1 MQRVSISFPPFY
13 HWIFQTHSPSAQLL
27 ALCAA
32 GLITSAILVALF
44 IKVALVLGGSS
55 GLKRTL
61 RQRYCPPELV
71 KRHAEKIAT
80 PATGGI
86 WMLMA
91 QLVVFCSL
99 MDRTDLNSWILL
111 LASLGFGAAGA
122 WDDFAK
128 LRHRSA
134 RAKRSDVPIRDFSAR
149 AKFIAQALLAF
160 ALLLP
165 LTSASF
171 NKDLT
176 RFVDGKSSK
185 EQSLKE
191 SGSSPQSDESIDS
204 PVGEDLSGVCSSFYL
219 PLKKAAVFHIEGWQ
233 RLLALLF
240 FAFVVIGSSNA
251 VNLTDGLDGLAGGTA
266 LLVSIALMGG
276 AFCSS
281 DEKIAAML
289 HLPHIAGAGQV
300 AIYLS
305 SIAGSLIGFLL
316 FNHHPARIF
325 MGDVGSLSIGAALG
339 FAAILIRQEWLLACS
354 GAVLVA
360 ETLSVILQVT
370 SYRLR
375 RGKRIFLCTPLHH
388 HFECLG
394 WDERQVVRRFW
405 LVSFISSALGL
416 ILTLCPRS

>member
-1 MQRVSISFPPFY
+1 MQRVSTSLPPFL
-13 HWIFQTHSPSAQLL
+13 HWILRSFSPSAQLL
-27 ALCAA
+27 ALCAVS
-32 GLITSAILVALF
+32 ITASSILVALL
-44 IKVALVLGGSS
+44 IKFALVLGGSN

-61 RQRYCPPELV
+61 RQRHCPPELV

-86 WMLMA
+86 WMLLA
-91 QLVVFCSL
+91 QLIIFCSL
-99 MDRTDLNSWILL
+99 MDRKDLNSWILL

-128 LRHRSA
+128 LRHRQA

-160 ALLLP
+160 ALLIP
-165 LTSASF
+165 LTSARF
-171 NKDLT
+171 HKDLAS
-176 RFVDGKSSK
+176 FVDGMSSK

-191 SGSSPQSDESIDS
+191 CGSNIQSDESIDS
-204 PVGEDLSGVCSSFYL
+204 PIDEDLKSVCSNFYL
-219 PLKKAAVFHIEGWQ
+219 PLKKAAVFHIKGWQ
-233 RLLALLF
+233 RLLSLLF

-276 AFCSS
+276 AFCSG

-289 HLPHIAGAGQV
+289 HLPHIVGARQV

-305 SIAGSLIGFLL
+305 SVAGGLIGFLL

-325 MGDVGSLSIGAALG
+325 MGDVGSLSLGAALG

-360 ETLSVILQVT
+360 ETLSVILQVA
-370 SYRLR
+370 SYRFR

-394 WDERQVVRRFW
+394 WDERRVVRRFW
-405 LVSFISSALGL
+405 LVSFISSALGFL
-416 ILTLCPRS
+416 LMLHPRS